1 MESRDLNAAAVRRI
15 LDGLDLAPGE
25 PCFVARAS
33 TCEVWRAGT
42 SGGPVAVRLLAPRPG
57 KPGNVDADIALRRR
71 LLAAAPSL
79 PLARPIAD
87 HRGRPDL
94 TIGTPWAV
102 DRWIDGDPADG
113 DTDDAV
119 WRDLGRLLAVLHAVP
134 VADHG
139 RILVGERGLCGRRD
153 DAITGIADRFEAPWP
168 FDGQPLAGHP
178 VAEAAPELTAR
189 LVRLA
194 PAIRAAAAAPPVI
207 AHTDLNGANVRHA
220 DGRLRGLIDFAD
232 ATVLA
237 PAWDFA
243 SLRYFQGAAAVAQ
256 ALEGYTADPQRAA
269 GLAADAALLALV
281 VALHHVSRARTLD
294 LPARRET
301 ALARLRLGLDA
312 IGAD

>member
-25 PCFVARAS
+25 PSFIARAS

-57 KPGNVDADIALRRR
+57 KPSNVDADIALRRR

-87 HRGRPDL
+87 NSGRPDL

-102 DRWIDGDPADG
+102 DRWIDGDPADH

-134 VADHG
+134 VAGHG
-139 RILVGERGLCGRRD
+139 RLAAGSRDLSGRCD
-153 DAITGIADRFEAPWP
+153 DPLAGIADRFEAPWP

-178 VAEAAPELTAR
+178 VAMAAPELTAHLAR
-189 LVRLA
+189 LE
-194 PAIRAAAAAPPVI
+194 PPIR
-207 AHTDLNGANVRHA
+207 
-220 DGRLRGLIDFAD
+220 
-232 ATVLA
+232 
-237 PAWDFA
+237 
-243 SLRYFQGAAAVAQ
+243 
-256 ALEGYTADPQRAA
+256 
-269 GLAADAALLALV
+269 AADAALLALV

-294 LPARRET
+294 LPTRRTT
-301 ALARLRLGLDA
+301 ALARLRLDLEA
-312 IGAD
+312 IGAG